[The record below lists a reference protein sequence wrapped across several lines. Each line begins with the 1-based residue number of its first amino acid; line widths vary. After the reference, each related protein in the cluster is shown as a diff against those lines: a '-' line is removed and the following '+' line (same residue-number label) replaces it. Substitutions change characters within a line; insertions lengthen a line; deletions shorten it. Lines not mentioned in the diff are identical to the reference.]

1 MRRECFSTFQS
12 YLSCLLTGSPLS
24 PDINASS
31 FTSSSSSSFILLF
44 LFEHVVVMAVLEYQH
59 MVVVESVVVVVVTP
73 KKRNRGSR
81 VLTQSIQNQNK
92 RMKKQGLDLL
102 PIFSCSLSGCKWSDP
117 RSKAGQR
124 SNNTKAISTLPRNCP
139 DFMHSFF
146 SCPEQLN
153 R

>member
-1 MRRECFSTFQS
+1 MENQMRRECFSTFQS

-31 FTSSSSSSFILLF
+31 FTSSSSFSSFILLF

-81 VLTQSIQNQNK
+81 VLTQSIQSQNK
-92 RMKKQGLDLL
+92 RMKKTRFGPAADLL
-102 PIFSCSLSGCKWSDP
+102 LQPFRL
-117 RSKAGQR
+117 QVV
-124 SNNTKAISTLPRNCP
+124 
-139 DFMHSFF
+139 
-146 SCPEQLN
+146 
-153 R
+153 